1 MGEYEIVV
9 PLTEDE
15 AVVEKRPE
23 VKEEIRLRKDVVQ
36 EEELVKEDVCRVEVE
51 IEEETERRTR

>member
-1 MGEYEIVV
+1 MV

-23 VKEEIRLRKDVVQ
+23 VKEEIRLRKDVIQ
-36 EEELVKEDVCRVEVE
+36 EGELVKEDVCREEVE
-51 IEEETERRTR
+51 IEAETERRTR

>member
-1 MGEYEIVV
+1 MV

-23 VKEEIRLRKDVVQ
+23 VKEETRLREDVVQ